1 MYSAFDLF
9 QATRPQA
16 KENVWEATCLPRQS
30 AHVIEGTLV
39 ITVHASTEE
48 GWEPSL
54 LVVDSV
60 QSFIGFPG
68 SSEVGSRGLLALLHH
83 QPIASSGSSA
93 SGSPHHH
100 WASTVHGAEP
110 RRQRRVPSPSRG
122 SGRAGSAYRPRWG
135 THDAP
140 ETSEHVR
147 QHIVHILGPTTVL
160 WGLTCSQRQPSRI
173 VEEHLVPAVLATQ
186 DHGHH
191 VVKHRPGPAR
201 ILREELVP
209 R

>member
-48 GWEPSL
+48 GWQPSL

-68 SSEVGSRGLLALLHH
+68 SSEVGRRGLLALLHH
-83 QPIASSGSSA
+83 QRALLLGLLHLGLLITIGLPQ
-93 SGSPHHH
+93 
-100 WASTVHGAEP
+100 STVQNLG
-110 RRQRRVPSPSRG
+110 G
-122 SGRAGSAYRPRWG
+122 S
-135 THDAP
+135 
-140 ETSEHVR
+140 
-147 QHIVHILGPTTVL
+147 IVHLL
-160 WGLTCSQRQPSRI
+160 
-173 VEEHLVPAVLATQ
+173 PAVEAAALAQ
-186 DHGHH
+186 RADRVGERMMH
-191 VVKHRPGPAR
+191 
-201 ILREELVP
+201 LRHPSTAE
-209 R
+209 